1 MNRIKE
7 WIKNISGK
15 ISSRNEKIRKGLEKY
30 APLGRDING
39 EFLLYFMLLL
49 CAICWFWLVLVA
61 HMGQDLVSYR
71 TGSGFS
77 VIDGYAVS
85 SEGVKVYYRSLIQVM
100 KNTLFFV
107 PVHLMTGIGIIR
119 YNYESFR
126 RGSMSIYTMKRV
138 PDPLEIHKRALS
150 LPLAFIAL
158 TVIIAVLFSLW
169 GKGIYLRMLPEGALI
184 DERIPYSFWRM
195 FICLY

>member
-1 MNRIKE
+1 MKRIKE

-15 ISSRNEKIRKGLEKY
+15 ISSGSEKIRKSLEKY

-39 EFLLYFMLLL
+39 EFLLYFTLLL
-49 CAICWFWLVLVA
+49 CAICWFWFVFGG
-61 HMGQDLVSYR
+61 HIGQDLVSYR
-71 TGSGFS
+71 TGLGFS

-85 SEGVKVYYRSLIQVM
+85 SEGTKVYYRSLIQVM

-107 PVHLMTGIGIIR
+107 PVHLMVGIGIIR
-119 YNYESFR
+119 HNYESFR

-138 PDPLEIHKRALS
+138 SDPLEIHKRALS
-150 LPLAFIAL
+150 LPLAFMAL
-158 TVIIAVLFSLW
+158 TVIIALLFGLW
-169 GKGIYLRMLPEGALI
+169 GKGIYFRMLPEGALI

>member
-30 APLGRDING
+30 APLGRDINV
-39 EFLLYFMLLL
+39 EIVVYLMMLF
-49 CAICWFWLVLVA
+49 CAIFWFWLVFGG
-61 HMGQDLVSYR
+61 HIGKDLVSYR
-71 TGSGFS
+71 TGLLFS
-77 VIDGYAVS
+77 DIDGYAAAS
-85 SEGVKVYYRSLIQVM
+85 DSEKIYYKSLIQVM

-119 YNYESFR
+119 HNYESFR